1 MFKCQALSSSI
12 SYESSRVESRY
23 ESSGHLEAFSHPS
36 FTDERG
42 CSQEE
47 EKWDQKVKEKFDKD
61 KSQNWSTLDPQHRF
75 FWSRLKTLMNRA
87 AAEAVSPSHSPSRLA
102 NTCQHRSITSN
113 YTSIGDD
120 PTEVTTDQANLED
133 LHLQHSLISFDDEDC
148 TSSASSSSDDVIT
161 SDYSEVV
168 PNPNSHTF
176 SPRYHPRPLK
186 FSGQEKEEEEN
197 IPNRFTSLHCILLLK
212 LYLIMSL
219 LLFAIIL
226 LLTFAVKDSTGEPP
240 NFSDSSVD
248 NSTSSTAPSTFQISL
263 DPENKFRVFW
273 SVDQADE
280 SVVFELRIAQQQLNW
295 FAFGFSAYGSIAE
308 ADLCLLWFDKRGKLW
323 FDVSKEILKLVFIF
337 TFPFQDIKTDNESFV
352 LSDLQ
357 SNDCR
362 LIKVK
367 RDRREH
373 SILRVA
379 FRRSWDTCDPE
390 DYVIDVISF

>member
-1 MFKCQALSSSI
+1 M
-12 SYESSRVESRY
+12 
-23 ESSGHLEAFSHPS
+23 
-36 FTDERG
+36 
-42 CSQEE
+42 
-47 EKWDQKVKEKFDKD
+47 KEKFDKD
-61 KSQNWSTLDPQHRF
+61 KSQNWSTLDLQHRF

-133 LHLQHSLISFDDEDC
+133 HEDHLHLQHSLISFDDEDC

-168 PNPNSHTF
+168 PNPNSPTF

-226 LLTFAVKDSTGEPP
+226 LLTFAVKDSSTGEPP

-248 NSTSSTAPSTFQISL
+248 NSTSSPSSNSAPATFQISL

-295 FAFGFSAYGSIAE
+295 FAFGFSAYGSVAE

-323 FDVSKEILKLVFIF
+323 FDVSKVDFKIF
-337 TFPFQDIKTDNESFV
+337 AYFHPLISGHQNRQRV
-352 LSDLQ
+352 LCPL
-357 SNDCR
+357 
-362 LIKVK
+362 
-367 RDRREH
+367 
-373 SILRVA
+373 
-379 FRRSWDTCDPE
+379 
-390 DYVIDVISF
+390 